1 MDFTSIPFSNLKTP
15 LNGIIFGA
23 ALRRVSS
30 QALIRG
36 SSTHTPTHP
45 PVSLANAEEPS
56 HLTQLPPGVVPLPH
70 LCPVSPI
77 PFRRLRAHPGSLPP
91 RPSGELRLERGGG
104 GGGAAISRREESHP
118 PRPSPRLC
126 VRGRQAAGG
135 TKGKATPPP
144 PKAKRLRFP
153 HAKGRRNG
161 QEYSGPRRGGRR

>member
-36 SSTHTPTHP
+36 SSTHPPTHP

-91 RPSGELRLERGGG
+91 RPSGELRLERGG